1 MLKVNHLSFSYE
13 KKSVLENISFEVKN
27 GEILG
32 ILGLNGAGKS
42 TLLNLIAGFLPLQQ
56 GTIQFQNEV
65 LGQQSIAMLET
76 HNYFYPHLTAQEYL
90 HIFVKDGQM
99 VDLQSWAEMLDI
111 PLNQEIEGFSTG
123 MKKKLAL
130 LSILILDRP
139 IMIFDEPFNGLD
151 LESSFLLKEIIAKL
165 KEKGKVIILTSHILE
180 TLTGICDKVL
190 WLKRGSVERIF
201 ESSTFENIEKILKE
215 DWTKLDTLHHL
226 L

>member
-1 MLKVNHLSFSYE
+1 MFNVNHLSFSYGE
-13 KKSVLENISFEVKN
+13 KPVLENVSFEIKG

-42 TLLNLIAGFLPLQQ
+42 TLLNLIAGFLPSEH
-56 GTIQFQNEV
+56 GTIYFQNEV

-90 HIFVKDGQM
+90 HIFVNDGQM

-111 PLNQEIEGFSTG
+111 PLTQEIEGFSTG

-165 KEKGKVIILTSHILE
+165 KEKGKIIILTSHILE
-180 TLTGICDKVL
+180 TLTGICDKIL

-201 ESSTFENIEKILKE
+201 EGSAFDKIEKILKE